1 MGGMEKGIRGNAGPA
16 ERMIGYLK
24 NEEIDR
30 SKWDACLAEI
40 PGVKPY
46 AWSWY
51 LDIMAPGWN
60 ALIDDDYNSLFPL
73 PCFRK
78 FGFSYISTPV
88 FLQQLGLFSADG
100 DSNKR
105 ASEYISFM
113 PEFYRLI
120 DLNIGQEVS
129 PPGFTVSTRYNFELK
144 LDQQY
149 DSVWMNY
156 TTDCRRN
163 INIAHRYP
171 QDVVDDVK
179 PHEVI
184 SLFRNNIGKRAGI
197 IRDVSYH
204 RLHSLMDHCLKSGTG
219 KILGVR
225 SPKGK
230 LLWGIFT
237 IETDNR
243 ITLLFTAGS
252 RKSRELRTAYHV
264 IDHIIRERAG
274 TGMTVDFAGSTV
286 PSIAIFMK
294 SFGGEQT
301 TYYRLYRN
309 TLPWPV
315 RLFR

>member
-78 FGFSYISTPV
+78 LGFSYISTPV

-100 DSNKR
+100 DSNIR

-237 IETDNR
+237 IENDLR

-264 IDHIIRERAG
+264 IDHIIKETAG

-315 RLFR
+315 RLFK